1 MTVNKRLAQAGEAV
15 ESEVGFLDAFDR
27 REINRIESALRA
39 ATGAEDARSEKRR
52 VRALLERDRADRN
65 REAYRSVAEQQV
77 ANGEFAN
84 IADTV
89 MEPTPEWLAQGE
101 TRTYVP
107 KQPDGTVR
115 TIRTVRRVEL
125 PVLIRLCGK
134 GKIDFE
140 QLMACKRYRDAYERG
155 GLAGRARI
163 ARYGLQGQLPTGSGG
178 KPSPI
183 PVLDHELDAREEFR
197 AARRAIQARFRPFF
211 ESIVLEESSPRAVR
225 RGVCQNG
232 RETAL
237 FAALAQRLVNHY
249 HQAGLQLVE
258 RH

>member
-1 MTVNKRLAQAGEAV
+1 VTVETRLAKARLA
-15 ESEVGFLDAFDR
+15 
-27 REINRIESALRA
+27 
-39 ATGAEDARSEKRR
+39 ARSERRR
-52 VRALLERDRADRN
+52 VRAVLDHDRADRN
-65 REAYRSVAEQQV
+65 REAYRRIAELQV

-89 MEPTPEWLAQGE
+89 MEPTPEWLARHE
-101 TRTYVP
+101 TRAYVP

-115 TIRTVRRVEL
+115 TIKTVRRVDL
-125 PVLIRLCGK
+125 PVLIRLCSK

-140 QLMACKRYRDAYERG
+140 QLMACKRYREAYERG

-163 ARYGLQGQLPTGSGG
+163 ARYGLQGQLPIGSGG
-178 KPSPI
+178 KPNPV

-211 ESIVLEESSPRAVR
+211 EAIVLEECAPGAVR

-232 RETAL
+232 REMAL

-249 HQAGLQLVE
+249 HAAEIELVE